1 MLNPDLIRGPWTK
14 EEDDIV
20 IKLVAENG
28 PQKWTH
34 VAAHLPGRIGKQCR
48 ERWHNHLNPRIKK
61 IVWSSEEEW
70 ILFLS
75 HKNSGNKWAEMAKIL
90 EGRTD
95 NSIKNHW
102 NSSMRK
108 KIAEMSKA
116 YDKHLKES
124 LSKGKSQLE
133 VDTELMQ
140 KYIAENRKENKE
152 YFEMR
157 DREMKDKLAQLA
169 SVSLEELK
177 VSSVKNLEQFA
188 SSLLPKKRGAYERR
202 KEVLGVK
209 PFLIEKAQPQPV
221 SIESAKNKAME
232 CMERQSSSAAAKE
245 NHCDNQLDFSDIY
258 TPPLRKNCVR
268 PYGSHSNGNASKEP
282 SFHSGSC
289 PFVSAIGQH
298 LKAISNSIQS
308 IRCSEFPL
316 VKSPE
321 LPKGFTGNAFITP
334 EPCPLAVY
342 DTPSK
347 YFCQAPRLLMPA
359 QGSPEDF
366 VEKLKMGEGKENP
379 SL

>member
-1 MLNPDLIRGPWTK
+1 
-14 EEDDIV
+14 
-20 IKLVAENG
+20 
-28 PQKWTH
+28 
-34 VAAHLPGRIGKQCR
+34 
-48 ERWHNHLNPRIKK
+48 
-61 IVWSSEEEW
+61 
-70 ILFLS
+70 
-75 HKNSGNKWAEMAKIL
+75 MAKIL

-140 KYIAENRKENKE
+140 KHIADNRRENKE

-157 DREMKDKLAQLA
+157 DREMREKLAQLA

-177 VSSVKNLEQFA
+177 ASSVKNLEQFS

-202 KEVLGVK
+202 KEALGVK
-209 PFLIEKAQPQPV
+209 PFLIEKAQPQSA
-221 SIESAKNKAME
+221 SIESAKSKAIE
-232 CMERQSSSAAAKE
+232 CMGRQSSMDLSSSAGVKE
-245 NHCDNQLDFSDIY
+245 NHRDNQLDFSDIY
-258 TPPLRKNCVR
+258 TPPLKKNCVG
-268 PYGSHSNGNASKEP
+268 PYGSHSNGNTSKEP

-316 VKSPE
+316 VKSPD

-347 YFCQAPRLLMPA
+347 YFW
-359 QGSPEDF
+359 
-366 VEKLKMGEGKENP
+366 EGI
-379 SL
+379 

>member
-1 MLNPDLIRGPWTK
+1 LNKGKNWKRIAESLPGKSDVQCLHRWQKVLNPDLIRGPWTK

-61 IVWSSEEEW
+61 ITWSSEEEW

-108 KIAEMSKA
+108 KIADMSKT
-116 YDKHLKES
+116 YEKYLKEN
-124 LSKGKSQLE
+124 LAKNKSQFE
-133 VDTELMQ
+133 IDTELMQ
-140 KYIAENRKENKE
+140 KYIIENKKENKD

-157 DREMKDKLAQLA
+157 DREMKEKLAQLA

-177 VSSVKNLEQFA
+177 TNSIKNLEQYNPSF
-188 SSLLPKKRGAYERR
+188 LPKKRGTYEKR
-202 KEVLGVK
+202 KESSNNTK
-209 PFLIEKAQPQPV
+209 PFLIEKAQPSST
-221 SIESAKNKAME
+221 SIESSKNKGME
-232 CMERQSSSAAAKE
+232 YVEKKSSVDLSAGEVAKASQ
-245 NHCDNQLDFSDIY
+245 CDIDFSDIY
-258 TPPLRKNCVR
+258 TPPLKKNCIR
-268 PYGSHSNGNASKEP
+268 PDESHSNDNIPKDP
-282 SFHSGSC
+282 SLHSGSY
-289 PFVSAIGQH
+289 PFVSTINNH

-316 VKSPE
+316 VKSPD
-321 LPKGFTGNAFITP
+321 LPKGFNAFITP
-334 EPCPLAVY
+334 EQCQLVAY

-347 YFCQAPRLLMPA
+347 
-359 QGSPEDF
+359 
-366 VEKLKMGEGKENP
+366 
-379 SL
+379 